1 METAFDI
8 SQISLII
15 PAIVVSIFAVLVFVF
30 GFKKPNPLPEFD
42 KTLNLLESS
51 TKRKK
56 EKVCI
61 FNQTYV
67 ITYTL
72 FCYQF

>member
-61 FNQTYV
+61 IYCL
-67 ITYTL
+67 YTRH
-72 FCYQF
+72 